1 MSRPGTLVT
10 VSDEIPPVAA
20 ATDTSV
26 GFMVG
31 EAQHGPLG
39 TVLVRSADSWRTRFG
54 DRAVPTAVF
63 DAVDSYFRDRGSRL
77 YFKRLVDG
85 AVGAAADAGDFT
97 ATVEDV
103 GAWGNGLS
111 LVLSGGIR

>member
-31 EAQHGPLG
+31 EAEHGPTD
-39 TVLVRSADSWRTRFG
+39 TVLVRSVDSWRNRFG
-54 DRAVPTAVF
+54 ERSAPTAVF
-63 DAVDSYFRDRGSRL
+63 DAVDSFFRDRGSRL
-77 YFKRLVDG
+77 YFRRLTDG
-85 AVGAAADAGDFT
+85 ATAASGVAEDADDDEIFTVT
-97 ATVEDV
+97 ATEV
-103 GAWGNGLS
+103 GAWGNGLT
-111 LVLSGGIR
+111 L